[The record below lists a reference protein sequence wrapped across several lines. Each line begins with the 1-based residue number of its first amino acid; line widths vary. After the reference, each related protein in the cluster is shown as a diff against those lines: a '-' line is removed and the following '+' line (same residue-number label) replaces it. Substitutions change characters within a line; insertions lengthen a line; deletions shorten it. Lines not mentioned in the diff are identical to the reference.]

1 MKGEGIWLLTM
12 TNYFAGIDVGS
23 TMTKAVILQAE
34 IIASVVGPTGPEHR
48 RLSNKVMEEALEK
61 AGLPFQAISYVVS
74 TGYGRV
80 NVPFADKQVT
90 EITCHAK
97 GVASLF
103 PKARTII
110 DIGGQDSKAITIDA
124 SGKVTNFIMND
135 KCAAGSGR
143 FIEVIADGLGVDLEE
158 MGSLSLKSTKP
169 AEISNI
175 CTIWAQ
181 QEVAARIVEGVPIP
195 DLIAGV
201 HKSLAE
207 RVVRMVKR
215 LKIEK
220 DVVLTGGGG
229 KNAGLCR
236 ALSDQLACDIV
247 VPSEPLITG
256 ALGAAL
262 LGKEIYEKALKG
274 QQAPHTKARVL
285 QEIAVE

>member
-1 MKGEGIWLLTM
+1 M
-12 TNYFAGIDVGS
+12 TNYFAGIDIGS
-23 TMTKAVILQAE
+23 TMTKAVIFGKE

-48 RLSNKVMEEALEK
+48 RLANKVMEEALGK
-61 AGLPFQAISYVVS
+61 AGLPFQSIGYIVS
-74 TGYGRV
+74 TGYGRI

-90 EITCHAK
+90 EISCHAK

-103 PKARTII
+103 PGARTII

-124 SGKVTNFIMND
+124 AGKVTNFIMND

-143 FIEVIADGLGVDLEE
+143 FIEVIADGLGIELEN
-158 MGSLSLKSTKP
+158 MGVLSLQSKNP

-181 QEVAARIVEGVPIP
+181 QEVAARIAEGVSIP

-215 LKIEK
+215 IKIEK
-220 DVVLTGGGG
+220 EVILTGGGG
-229 KNAGLCR
+229 KNAGLHQ
-236 ALSDQLACDIV
+236 ALAEQLACDIL

-262 LGKEIYEKALKG
+262 LGKEIYEKALENQRKLETR
-274 QQAPHTKARVL
+274 PRSL
-285 QEIAVE
+285 QEVEVG